1 MKYRE
6 ASDPRSKYGE
16 ALLEMA
22 AYLLAMEELERA
34 EQPLSETEE
43 CLLEAQY
50 RRTQP
55 EMGRHLRAAERRQRW
70 RSAARKRIP
79 QVLKVAAIL
88 ILVLNLSVAVACA
101 VNEAVR
107 ARVLKFMFTIR
118 TECTELSFVPTGETV
133 EVPPEWTFSFYPTY
147 IPEGYALFDVAV
159 INGSGDIT
167 YINSDNDYVSFSVA
181 DSNMETNIDTENA
194 EISYGWIHG
203 QEAMIAEKNG
213 SVTVVWSE
221 GAWYYIVLLH
231 DESLPIEQTRAEAIR
246 IAESFSVIEREI
258 KQTD

>member
-118 TECTELSFVPTGETV
+118 TECTELSFVTTGETV

-147 IPEGYALFDVAV
+147 IPEGYTLFDVAV

-194 EISYGWIHG
+194 EILYGWIHG